1 MCRTNL
7 HDTPVFAIYMAEHAL
22 LLSLNVRIIISIIK
36 SGMSRRVQ
44 RTLLLSYCRS
54 SATSCVSTRKR
65 HQQHVSLHYVTQIVV
80 YLSC

>member
-1 MCRTNL
+1 MCHTNL

-36 SGMSRRVQ
+36 SGMSRVQ
-44 RTLLLSYCRS
+44 RTVLLLCCRS